1 MCLQHEGVSPS
12 HNLAHERESLMSSAF
27 AFNKWPR
34 ALRATSA
41 VSVAVSAAILLYGCG
56 GEGEGGISANSG
68 AEVLLKAGEAGVVS
82 GTLESVKYRLTN
94 MSWSVMPLSATNPV
108 LSVFNQDCAA
118 ALKNDSITPTL
129 GTATSPAGSG
139 GSEWQCKLTVFA
151 EGQSMPTDA
160 LYQLTLSGLN
170 EVGRQVGYT
179 RQLRVQP
186 NVALNGIT
194 PEGTYLK
201 GMSVSPVASICQ
213 PGAPVRLT
221 ARGLPTDTVFN
232 YRWRVVQGP
241 LAVLAGAQTAE
252 VGLIAPVVT
261 ASTVVVLQLE
271 ASALPITAENPA
283 VYMAR
288 AVVHVDPT
296 YPFESCGF
304 QANF

>member
-1 MCLQHEGVSPS
+1 
-12 HNLAHERESLMSSAF
+12 
-27 AFNKWPR
+27 
-34 ALRATSA
+34 
-41 VSVAVSAAILLYGCG
+41 LYGCG

-108 LSVFNQDCAA
+108 LSVFNQDCAV
-118 ALKNDSITPTL
+118 ALKNDTITPTL

>member
-1 MCLQHEGVSPS
+1 
-12 HNLAHERESLMSSAF
+12 MSSAF

-34 ALRATSA
+34 ALRVPSA
-41 VSVAVSAAILLYGCG
+41 VPVAVSAAIVLLGCG
-56 GEGEGGISANSG
+56 GEGDGGISANSG
-68 AEVLLKAGEAGVVS
+68 AEVLLKAGEAAVVS

-94 MSWSVMPLSATNPV
+94 MSWSVMPLSAANPV
-108 LSVFNQDCAA
+108 LTVFNQDCAV

>member
-1 MCLQHEGVSPS
+1 MQVWFFLHLSQP
-12 HNLAHERESLMSSAF
+12 HEREQLMSPVF

-34 ALRATSA
+34 ALRTASQL
-41 VSVAVSAAILLYGCG
+41 SVAVSSATLLLACG
-56 GEGEGGISANSG
+56 GEGNGGISANSG

-82 GTLESVKYRLTN
+82 GSLESVKYRLTN
-94 MSWSVMPLSATNPV
+94 MSWSVMPLAATNPV
-108 LSVFNQDCAA
+108 LSVFNQDCAV
-118 ALKNDSITPTL
+118 ALKNDSVTPTL
-129 GTATSPAGSG
+129 ASATSPAGSG
-139 GSEWQCKLTVFA
+139 GSNWQCKLTVFA
-151 EGQSMPTDA
+151 EGQSTTTDA
-160 LYQLTLSGLN
+160 LYDLTLSGLN
-170 EVGRQVGYT
+170 EVGRQVSYT

-186 NVALNGIT
+186 NAALNGIA

-201 GMSVSPVASICQ
+201 GMSVTPVASICQ
-213 PGAPVRLT
+213 PGAPLRLT

-252 VGLIAPVVT
+252 AGLIAPVVS
-261 ASTVVVLQLE
+261 ASTLVVVQLE
-271 ASALPITAENPA
+271 ASVLPITPENPV

-304 QANF
+304 YAGL